1 MKSITQA
8 EYNKLFEEY
17 LEQQTFD
24 GKNPERWYCN
34 HMFLFQKKIQDEGID
49 VRAGFYVENNVR
61 IDE

>member
-17 LEQQTFD
+17 LEQQPFD
-24 GKNPERWYCN
+24 GKNPERWYCS
-34 HMFLFQKKIQDEGID
+34 HIFKFQKKMQDEDID
-49 VRAGFYVENNVR
+49 VRAGFYVDNNVR